1 MVQVMYA
8 GPYGG
13 SAGPNESSGTGPTTL
28 VHIHSIE
35 RHVAGNGIKLVVY
48 GEMKIAAGQYVY
60 AKDLKL
66 GTVQQLLL
74 TPELNLNNSSRLHG
88 SEIYLSQGRIRQLR
102 FNRHLQTMLQH
113 SKLLATDQLTV
124 LFGLTSKQS
133 VKISHLGP
141 QIQE

>member
-13 SAGPNESSGTGPTTL
+13 SAGPNESSGIGPTTL

-74 TPELNLNNSSRLHG
+74 TPELNLNNRHG
-88 SEIYLSQGRIRQLR
+88 YMAQKYIYHKGELGNYASVDIYDDA
-102 FNRHLQTMLQH
+102 
-113 SKLLATDQLTV
+113 ATFQAPGT
-124 LFGLTSKQS
+124 
-133 VKISHLGP
+133 GP
-141 QIQE
+141 VDGSIWLDFEAIGED